1 MGDCSTKKI
10 KALVLDAD
18 GVLTD
23 ARIYIS
29 DSGEEMKAFNSKD
42 GQGLKLIMRAG
53 IKVAV
58 ITGRSS
64 RALEY
69 RCRELGIDHLIQN
82 AMDKRIDLQDLAR
95 KIGCTTAE
103 MAFMGDDI
111 VDLPA
116 MMECGLSFAPG
127 DAVDIVKAKADYV
140 TERGGGQG
148 AVREAVEIILKHLGM
163 YDRIMER
170 YLARL

>member
-1 MGDCSTKKI
+1 MKQI

-23 ARIYIS
+23 SRIYIG

-64 RALEY
+64 RALEH
-69 RCRELGIDHLIQN
+69 RCRELEIDHLIQN
-82 AMDKRIDLQDLAR
+82 AQDKRIDLQELAR
-95 KIGCTTAE
+95 KLGCATAE
-103 MAFMGDDI
+103 MAFMGDDV

-116 MMECGLSFAPG
+116 MMQCGMSFAPR
-127 DAVDIVKAKADYV
+127 DAVDIVKTKADYV
-140 TERGGGQG
+140 TEHDGGQG
-148 AVREAVEIILKHLGM
+148 AVREAVEIILKHIGM

-170 YLARL
+170 YLT